1 MAYREREIV
10 KSNPNILKD
19 NVMNTL
25 LKAATAAIAIMGM
38 SGTAMADK
46 TASTTYSNGLPT
58 GPVINPAAIGFAL
71 FDLGSRYQQSSSTTA
86 NTETASTT
94 VVNSFTLTGSVTKD
108 CSFYG
113 GGQTGHT
120 INLGTIGVRTGNDD
134 NVSIAFNQ
142 RDAVTSNVNSATAGC
157 NTNNTVTIT
166 KTNGS
171 DGLKNFTPG
180 SYDSNQFTDRIPYAV
195 NASWTGVATGSTAA
209 GTTQSLAVASNQG
222 TNVLTGGAWRSAFNM
237 DVNAPAQSK
246 GLVAGTYSDTITVT
260 LAAI

>member
-1 MAYREREIV
+1 M
-10 KSNPNILKD
+10 NII
-19 NVMNTL
+19 
-25 LKAATAAIAIMGM
+25 LKAASAAIAIMGV

-46 TASTTYSNGLPT
+46 TAQTTYSNGLPT
-58 GPVINPAAIGFAL
+58 NVLGFNVAAFGFEAL
-71 FDLGSRYQQSSSTTA
+71 DLGSRYRQSSSTTA

-94 VVNSFTLTGSVTKD
+94 VANSFTLTGVVTKD

-120 INLGTIGVRTGNDD
+120 INLGVIGVRTGNND

-142 RDAVTSNVNSATAGC
+142 RDAVTANVNSATAGC
-157 NTNNTVTIT
+157 NTDNIVTIA
-166 KTNGS
+166 KANGS

-195 NASWTGVATGSTAA
+195 NASWTGVAAGSTAA
-209 GTTQSLAVASNQG
+209 GTTQNLAVAFNQG
-222 TNVLTGGAWRSAFNM
+222 TNALTGGAWRSAFNM
-237 DVNAPAQSK
+237 DVNAPSQSK

-260 LAAI
+260 LAVI